1 MNPAEHFVDDKG
13 TTQQDAR
20 KLLWQFCD
28 EGFGGNVEET
38 AVVLGR
44 TTEEIR
50 NLLEGTA
57 KLDDDLAMKLRGIAQ
72 ERGIKLQED

>member
-38 AVVLGR
+38 ATVLGR
-44 TTEEIR
+44 TAQEIR
-50 NLLEGTA
+50 DLLEGTA
-57 KLDDDLAMKLRGIAQ
+57 KLDDDLAMKLRRIPQ
-72 ERGIKLQED
+72 ERGIELRDG